1 MHRRA
6 AACVAIA
13 AWTTFVAPAV
23 ADERNPR
30 DDGARLA
37 DHVSARR
44 GYARVRREVVRWH
57 GTTSNACVA
66 FVTTA
71 LRQIGIDIPQD
82 GERDGYGI
90 SRITFA
96 LSAHLEQDRDWRRI
110 VLPADLRRGDLV
122 FTTGYPD
129 HVFVFAGWRSRR
141 RQIAWAI
148 DNQGFTHPRPLF
160 PRAGDDTA
168 GFAYA
173 LRSTTD

>member
-1 MHRRA
+1 MQRRA

-13 AWTTFVAPAV
+13 VWTTLVAPLA
-23 ADERNPR
+23 ADEPDRH
-30 DDGARLA
+30 DAGARLI

-44 GYARVRREVVRWH
+44 GYARVRREVLRWH

-96 LSAHLEQDRDWRRI
+96 LSAHLEEDRGWRRI

-122 FTTGYPD
+122 FTTGHPD
-129 HVFVFAGWRSRR
+129 HVFVFAGWNSRR
-141 RQIAWAI
+141 RHIAWAI
-148 DNQGFTHPRPLF
+148 DNQGFTHARPLF
-160 PRAGDDTA
+160 PRTGDDTA

-173 LRSTTD
+173 LRATTR